1 MIYRSF
7 KTVVLEG
14 TGTFDVIFT
23 VVGPPA
29 LELGPDEIPIEYYT
43 TNQVRN
49 TNTNTHTFSI
59 SVKIQCS
66 IFSARNDE

>member
-1 MIYRSF
+1 MIYCSF

-49 TNTNTHTFSI
+49 TNTNTHTH
-59 SVKIQCS
+59 
-66 IFSARNDE
+66 IFYFC